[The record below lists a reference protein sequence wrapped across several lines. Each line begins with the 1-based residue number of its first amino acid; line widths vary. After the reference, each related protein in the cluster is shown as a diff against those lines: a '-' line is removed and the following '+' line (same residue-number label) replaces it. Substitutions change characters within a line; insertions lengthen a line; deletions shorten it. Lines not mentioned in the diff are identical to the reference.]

1 MDPFHAHRFGPPR
14 AALLLLLATCS
25 HGLLGCASTSGSTE
39 VERALVDGR
48 YAEAVEL
55 ASAWRDREQDNAAAL
70 DAHKRASAAYL
81 LDRGRS
87 ALFAGREEEA
97 LTDFEAALEILPADP
112 VLDSWRTKARRELAE
127 RWLDSAVE
135 LAARDELEG
144 AVQAYEKVLDYDPG
158 SLAAREGASRALLQ
172 LNWRGGVGEA
182 YYKEGVRALREFWL
196 VRAKTH
202 FDYTKK
208 YLGDTSRTQD
218 RQAEVLSLMAQDRV
232 AMAEELERQGLF
244 WAAHNEFRLALLI
257 DPRQPAALA
266 GRERSGVEVEA
277 SKLELE
283 VERLLRRKDWDA
295 ALALAEKA
303 RGMTKSRFATFDALA
318 RRVEEGRLE
327 QEYEAARDL
336 EHDYRYDEAA
346 LAYSTLMERVGL
358 YRDCRERRE
367 ALRSTIEHAG
377 GLYTQAASAAPAEA
391 LSLLR
396 QVDLLWPDWRDVRQR
411 IAALERE
418 LAPQAR

>member
-1 MDPFHAHRFGPPR
+1 MDPLHAHRFGPPR
-14 AALLLLLATCS
+14 SALLLLLAICS
-25 HGLLGCASTSGSTE
+25 NGLGGCASTSRSTE

-55 ASAWRDREQDNAAAL
+55 ASAWRAREPHDAAAL
-70 DAHKRASAAYL
+70 DTHKRASVAYL

-97 LTDFEAALEILPADP
+97 LADFEAALEILPAEP
-112 VLDSWRTKARRELAE
+112 VLESWRTKARRELAE
-127 RWLDSAVE
+127 RWLDSAIE
-135 LAARDELEG
+135 LAARDELQA
-144 AVQAYEKVLDYDPG
+144 AVEAYEKVLDYDPG

-208 YLGDTSRTQD
+208 YLGDTHRIQD
-218 RQAEVLSLMAQDRV
+218 RQEEVLSLMAQDRV
-232 AMAEELERQGLF
+232 AMAEQLERQGLY

-257 DPRQPAALA
+257 DPREPTALA
-266 GRERSGVEVEA
+266 GRERLAVEVEA

-295 ALALAEKA
+295 ALALAEQA

-336 EHDYRYDEAA
+336 EHDYRYEEAA
-346 LAYSTLMERVGL
+346 RAYSTLMERVGL

-367 ALRSTIEHAG
+367 ALRSTIEQAG
-377 GLYTQAASAAPAEA
+377 GLYEQAETAEPVEA

-396 QVDLLWPDWRDVRQR
+396 QVDLLWPAWRDVRQR
-411 IAALERE
+411 IAELERK
-418 LAPQAR
+418 LAPEAR